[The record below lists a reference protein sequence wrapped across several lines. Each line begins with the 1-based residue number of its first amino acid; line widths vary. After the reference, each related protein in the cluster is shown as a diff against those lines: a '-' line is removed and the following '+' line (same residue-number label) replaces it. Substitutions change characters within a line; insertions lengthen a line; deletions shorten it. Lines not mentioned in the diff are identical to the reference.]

1 MTSILENVKLD
12 LMNDIKVGYIMLFIN
27 MQKLI

>member
-12 LMNDIKVGYIMLFIN
+12 LINDIKVVYIMMLIN

>member
-1 MTSILENVKLD
+1 MKSILENVKLD
-12 LMNDIKVGYIMLFIN
+12 LINDIKVGYIMLFIN

>member
-12 LMNDIKVGYIMLFIN
+12 LINDIKVGYIMLFIN

>member
-12 LMNDIKVGYIMLFIN
+12 LINDIKVGYIMQFIN